1 MIHYSCDLCHRSL
14 DDAEDRRYVVRIEVF
29 PAVEGGLSEDPHD
42 DRDYLLELHE
52 ALEQLDEPDFS
63 AASDEDSQELQFD
76 LCPDCRRRFA
86 KNPLGRD
93 YAAEF
98 NFSAN

>member
-14 DDAEDRRYVVRIEVF
+14 DDSEDRRYVVRIEVF
-29 PAVEGGLSEDPHD
+29 PAVESGQCNAEND
-42 DRDYLLELHE
+42 DRDYLLEMHE
-52 ALEQLDEPDFS
+52 ALEQLDAADFD
-63 AASDEDSQELQFD
+63 APSDEDSQELQFD

-86 KNPLGRD
+86 QNPLGRH

-98 NFSAN
+98 GFSAN